1 MAKNLN
7 FNHLQNLQEILAGQV
22 KMHEPKDRVEN
33 SDPMQSLL
41 KIIYSIG
48 SDGYPVGDLA
58 FFVGNK
64 SNPEV
69 QRFILENLMR
79 DVSGSANPG
88 SIGLSDEQITLLTRG
103 SNESMAA
110 YAQRLNSSIEKDA
123 FIIQNAKQSLQVQK
137 KPEQTTE

>member
-7 FNHLQNLQEILAGQV
+7 FNHLQNLPEILAGQV
-22 KMHEPKDRVEN
+22 KMHEPKDRVE
-33 SDPMQSLL
+33 STDPMQSLL

-58 FFVGNK
+58 YFVGNK

-88 SIGLSDEQITLLTRG
+88 SLGLSDEEITAMTRG

-110 YAQRLNSSIEKDA
+110 YAQRLNASIEKDA
-123 FIIQNAKQSLQVQK
+123 FIIQNAKQSVQVQK
-137 KPEQTTE
+137 KPESSAE